1 MVDVIV
7 TENING
13 PPLRKLGED
22 FKILHDATLWQR
34 PNELHGLLADTRA
47 LIVRNQ
53 TQVDEDLLRAA
64 PNLQIVARAG
74 VGLDNIDVAAASRQ
88 GVVVTFTP
96 AANAVSVAELTLGLI
111 FALARNLVGAHID
124 TVAGG
129 WDRAGFTGIELFG
142 KTLGLVG
149 FGRIGQLV
157 AHRARGLDMRIVITD
172 PLITADA
179 AEVTAINGS
188 VIAFDEL
195 LAISDVVSVHT
206 PLTPD
211 TKGLFGRHEF
221 QSMKNTALLVN
232 TARGEVIHEEELFAA
247 LRAGE
252 LQGAALDVRCQE
264 PPGESKLGSLP
275 NVITTPH
282 IAAFTEE
289 AQLRVVESVCTAVVR
304 VLESHEPTEWVNFS
318 RPRRPSS

>member
-1 MVDVIV
+1 MADVIV

-13 PPLRKLGED
+13 APLRKLGEE
-22 FKILHDATLWQR
+22 FNLLHDVTLWQR
-34 PNELHGLLADTRA
+34 PHELHSLLADARA

-53 TQVDEDLLRAA
+53 TQVNDDLLRAA

-96 AANAVSVAELTLGLI
+96 AANAVSVAELTIGLI
-111 FALARNLVGAHID
+111 FALARNIVWAHLD
-124 TVAGG
+124 TAAGG
-129 WDRAGFTGIELFG
+129 WDRTGFTGIELVG

-157 AHRARGLDMRIVITD
+157 AQRARSLDMRVVITD
-172 PLITADA
+172 PLIMADA
-179 AEVTAINGS
+179 GEVTAVNGS
-188 VIAFDEL
+188 VVPFDEL
-195 LAISDVVSVHT
+195 LASADVVSIHT
-206 PLTPD
+206 PLTPS
-211 TKGLFGRHEF
+211 TKGMFGRREF

-232 TARGEVIHEEELFAA
+232 TARGEVIHEEA
-247 LRAGE
+247 LLHALSRGE
-252 LQGAALDVRCQE
+252 LQGAALDVRRQE
-264 PPGESKLGSLP
+264 PPGESKLGSMP

-282 IAAFTEE
+282 IAAFTQE
-289 AQLRVVESVCTAVVR
+289 AQQRVVETVCTAVAR
-304 VLESHEPTEWVNFS
+304 VLQNLEATGWVNFS